1 MMEFIEMA
9 FDRSRPLFLNPKQW
23 LKTASGLTAAAL
35 LLICGSAQASQTL
48 PQVFSA
54 RYEVTHSGLT
64 LGEARVEY
72 RELGSN
78 HYRYSSHT
86 RPLGIATL
94 LLRSELREVSEG
106 RITSDGFRPDRYE
119 YNRTGRN
126 AREIDL
132 SFDWDRMRVID
143 ANSGTPWKTPMPA
156 DTLDR
161 MVSQLQLMHDLA
173 SKEADLSYP
182 IADGGRIKHYE
193 LRITGRETLQT
204 PFGPLETLRITRLGD
219 SDRRSTTFWCAP
231 ALGYL
236 PVRIDH
242 REKGDN
248 FTMALRDARGFTLHK
263 PRVAGEPSLA
273 PALTVLSP

>member
-1 MMEFIEMA
+1 MA

-23 LKTASGLTAAAL
+23 LKIASGLAATVL
-35 LLICGSAQASQTL
+35 LLICGSAQANQTL
-48 PQVFSA
+48 PQAFSA

-72 RELGSN
+72 RKLDSN

-106 RITSDGFRPDRYE
+106 RLTSDGFRPDRYE
-119 YNRTGRN
+119 YNRSGRN

-132 SFDWDRMRVID
+132 AFDWDRMRVID
-143 ANSGTPWKTPMPA
+143 ATSGTPWKTPMPD

-173 SKEADLSYP
+173 SKEVDLSYP
-182 IADGGRIKHYE
+182 IADGGRIKHYQ

-204 PFGPLETLRITRLGD
+204 PFGPLETLRITRSGEN
-219 SDRRSTTFWCAP
+219 DRRSTTFWCAP
-231 ALGYL
+231 ALDYL

-248 FTMALRDARGFTLHK
+248 FTMALRDARGFTVNK
-263 PRVAGEPSLA
+263 PRTANSLSLV
-273 PALTVLSP
+273 PALTALSP